1 MNPDILLVK
10 KKIDLMGEDVREV
23 EKKIRSM
30 GTFVISIVDLDEN
43 INDPDN
49 QYYRPFQDYIHDPL
63 KVFEFEKE
71 LKL

>member
-49 QYYRPFQDYIHDPL
+49 QYYRPF
-63 KVFEFEKE
+63 
-71 LKL
+71 